1 MPVSICYR
9 ISILLLGSLLAVVA
23 GAPSAARAGQPPPAN
38 GQQTA
43 LLVSATNAPLGVLG
57 SDGMEHLEYDL
68 IFTNV
73 FTAPLTLT
81 AIEVIAPDGHTLLR
95 LSGDALTANTEPL
108 FFGTLDSPVNAAPI
122 AQIPVAGVVAA
133 VIDLVVPPGAVP
145 ARISHTISYTLPA
158 DTPALSLIAGRTVSG
173 PELVVDPRQPIVIA
187 PPVHG
192 NGWLNGN
199 GCCMAHSVHRSP
211 RLVID
216 GARYIKPETFAIDW
230 ARIQDGQLNTGDGS
244 QNEQHFAEG
253 AEIVSVADGTVVSVR
268 DGLPEQ
274 TPNQPPVGIEQ
285 SGDYVGNNVVVQIL
299 PDVYAIYAHLQ
310 PGSIAVQVGERVTS
324 GELLGRLGNSG
335 NSSEPHL
342 HFQLSDGPDALT
354 STSLPFVFD
363 RYTLAGT
370 LDLAAAEAALADPTA
385 PGELTT
391 VGTPQAQTGTYPLV
405 LTVQDYR

>member
-1 MPVSICYR
+1 
-9 ISILLLGSLLAVVA
+9 
-23 GAPSAARAGQPPPAN
+23 
-38 GQQTA
+38 
-43 LLVSATNAPLGVLG
+43 
-57 SDGMEHLEYDL
+57 
-68 IFTNV
+68 
-73 FTAPLTLT
+73 
-81 AIEVIAPDGHTLLR
+81 
-95 LSGDALTANTEPL
+95 
-108 FFGTLDSPVNAAPI
+108 
-122 AQIPVAGVVAA
+122 VVAA

-244 QNEQHFAEG
+244 QNEQHFAFG
-253 AEIVSVADGTVVSVR
+253 AEIVSVAAGTVVAVH
-268 DGLPEQ
+268 DGMPEQ

-285 SGDYVGNNVVVQIL
+285 AGDYVGNDVVVQIL

-310 PGSIAVQVGERVTS
+310 PGSIAVEVGERVTT

-335 NSSEPHL
+335 NSSAPHL
-342 HFQLSDGPDALT
+342 HFQLSDGPDALS

-370 LDLAAAEAALADPTA
+370 LNLARGGSGTRGSHCTRGTAHRGDAAAPDRHLPALPHRAGLSLTLQEPCACFRPAWLSGLIA
-385 PGELTT
+385 PIAL
-391 VGTPQAQTGTYPLV
+391 VSWHWAGTRQRRAIGRRPSSGIPMQRRA
-405 LTVQDYR
+405 RA